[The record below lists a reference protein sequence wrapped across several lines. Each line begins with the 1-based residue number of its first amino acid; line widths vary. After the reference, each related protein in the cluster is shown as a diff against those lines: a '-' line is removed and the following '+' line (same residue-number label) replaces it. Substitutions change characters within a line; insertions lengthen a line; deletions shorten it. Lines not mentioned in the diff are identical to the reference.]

1 MVSASAKPRRR
12 AGASKAEKRQVSI
25 EGLLQAALR
34 LFVSQGYRSTNLEQ
48 ISGAAGLTKG
58 AVYFY
63 FGSKESVL
71 VELLQRVR
79 HIVVELALKAVE
91 ATGGSPRDRL
101 VAYVHYQANLG
112 ITARDEVLL
121 LILMSLE
128 FKEREGVVRDS
139 ILSLYESQRSFMAA
153 LIREGQRSGDFRRD
167 VPARELAAM
176 ILACNDGTFLEWFR
190 RSDELAGPQLTRAL
204 RGIMLNGVS
213 GEAVPAREMPLS
225 DLRFS
230 G

>member
-1 MVSASAKPRRR
+1 MTPQPDTERRPR
-12 AGASKAEKRQVSI
+12 GVSKAQQRQAST
-25 EGLLQAALR
+25 ELLLQAALR

-71 VELLQRVR
+71 IELLKRVKQ
-79 HIVVELALKAVE
+79 IVLDLAIE
-91 ATGGSPRDRL
+91 AAQQGGQTPRDRL

-128 FKEREGVVRDS
+128 FKEKGGTVRDT
-139 ILSLYESQRSFMAA
+139 ILGLYERQREFMIE
-153 LIREGQRSGDFRRD
+153 LIRNGQTCGHFRTD
-167 VPARELAAM
+167 VPPRELAGLV
-176 ILACNDGTFLEWFR
+176 LAAHDGTFLEWFR
-190 RSDELAGPQLTRAL
+190 CEEDLSGPKLVRAL
-204 RGIMLNGVS
+204 RGVMLDGLSPSASALERTVS
-213 GEAVPAREMPLS
+213 ATAR
-225 DLRFS
+225 
-230 G
+230 

>member
-1 MVSASAKPRRR
+1 MQSASAKPARR
-12 AGASKAEKRQVSI
+12 AGTSKAEQRQVSI

-71 VELLQRVR
+71 IELLQRVR
-79 HIVVELALKAVE
+79 QIVVELALRAVE
-91 ATGGSPRDRL
+91 AAGGSPRDRL
-101 VAYVHYQANLG
+101 VSYVHYQANLG

-128 FKEREGVVRDS
+128 FKEREGAVRDN
-139 ILSLYESQRSFMAA
+139 ILGLYESQRSFMAS
-153 LIREGQRSGDFRRD
+153 LIDEGQRNGDFRCD

-204 RGIMLNGVS
+204 RGIMLHGVS
-213 GEAVPAREMPLS
+213 GAVALAGESPSPDGRS
-225 DLRFS
+225 RR
-230 G
+230 